1 MVLLL
6 MRRVKL
12 LLAIPKKDSAAVCV
26 ILWVLSHETL
36 VDRLLFTVFFA
47 LLLAKFRPMVFR
59 VTCPFGNLVGSQ
71 SPFSPGFRS
80 SFTLLI
86 LAKVETCMRGVKYKP
101 NNLRAYLLLV
111 PPAMSALP
119 MKFFRIVS
127 SVEYPSRSLFSL
139 RQCP

>member
-1 MVLLL
+1 

-12 LLAIPKKDSAAVCV
+12 LLAVPKKDSAAVCV

-36 VDRLLFTVFFA
+36 VDRLLFTVFFS
-47 LLLAKFRPMVFR
+47 LLLARLRPMVFR
-59 VTCPFGNLVGSQ
+59 VTCPFGNLVGFQ

-119 MKFFRIVS
+119 IKFFRIVS